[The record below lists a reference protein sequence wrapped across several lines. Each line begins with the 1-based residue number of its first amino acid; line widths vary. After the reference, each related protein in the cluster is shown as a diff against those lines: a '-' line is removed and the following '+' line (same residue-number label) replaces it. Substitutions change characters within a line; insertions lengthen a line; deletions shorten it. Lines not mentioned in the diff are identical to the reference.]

1 MTILVS
7 MRLESNQVG
16 LHEQVEVRAHVL
28 VDGTYLVGSDRIG
41 GKHVPVHR
49 HQGIEVQF
57 LGKLE
62 GFTHRHVAD
71 DATAV
76 PEKVAL
82 VDRQHRGGNGQQPCE
97 YVDDR
102 LPEAGVAGKVNP
114 SGSVFDDVTRSEEHR
129 LNASH

>member
-7 MRLESNQVG
+7 MRWESNQVG

-71 DATAV
+71 DDTAV
-76 PEKVAL
+76 P
-82 VDRQHRGGNGQQPCE
+82 
-97 YVDDR
+97 
-102 LPEAGVAGKVNP
+102 
-114 SGSVFDDVTRSEEHR
+114 VTKSEER
-129 LNASH
+129 RVGKGCVSTCRFRW